1 MALGKRRREEEESQ
15 IDMTPMLDVVFIML
29 IFFIVTASFVN
40 ESGIS
45 VNRPPTSDQPPPD
58 SENTNIVFRIS
69 ESNELTLEGRRID
82 IRAVRAN
89 VERMHAEKPEAKV
102 VISSHPKSRTE
113 MFVMISDQAREAGV
127 YDISLST
134 DESLLFGHR
143 VFASSMPSPAQPS
156 LQSIR
161 NPIPGLYLKPFL
173 GSVVASLKKLPS
185 DILTSDIKIIVQC
198 AT

>member
-1 MALGKRRREEEESQ
+1 MALGKRRKEEEESA

-40 ESGIS
+40 ESGLS

-58 SENTNIVFRIS
+58 SKNTNIVFRVS
-69 ESNELTLEGRRID
+69 ENNELTLEGRRID

-102 VISSHPKSRTE
+102 IISSHPKAKTD
-113 MFVMISDQAREAGV
+113 MFVKISDQAREAGV

-134 DESLLFGHR
+134 DE
-143 VFASSMPSPAQPS
+143 
-156 LQSIR
+156 
-161 NPIPGLYLKPFL
+161 
-173 GSVVASLKKLPS
+173 
-185 DILTSDIKIIVQC
+185 
-198 AT
+198 